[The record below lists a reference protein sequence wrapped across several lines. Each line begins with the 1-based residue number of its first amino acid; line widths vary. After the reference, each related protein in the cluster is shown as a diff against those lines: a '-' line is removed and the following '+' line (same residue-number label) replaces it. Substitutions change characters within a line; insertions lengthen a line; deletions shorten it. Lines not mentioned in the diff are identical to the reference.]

1 MTLNKGALR
10 ISVLRV
16 LTLLESGFRFSH
28 RKSVVFRFLYLLQ
41 FVVFLYLHAVFVFKA
56 PSKWTFGFG
65 SQRGFRFE
73 AKKKIAR
80 KEENTFLACYVLFSQ
95 FRHVMFSREFT
106 FSSFI
111 NYAYICTCVRRHL
124 DETVLWGNI
133 TWSEIGKQN
142 IQAKKVYYF
151 LSGNG
156 PYEILFTLDEQIS
169 PTSLRL

>member
-1 MTLNKGALR
+1 MSLNKGALG

-28 RKSVVFRFLYLLQ
+28 RKSVVFRFLYLLR

-65 SQRGFRFE
+65 SQRVFRFE

-111 NYAYICTCVRRHL
+111 NYACICTWMYVCKTTF
-124 DETVLWGNI
+124 E
-133 TWSEIGKQN
+133 
-142 IQAKKVYYF
+142 
-151 LSGNG
+151 
-156 PYEILFTLDEQIS
+156 
-169 PTSLRL
+169 

>member
-1 MTLNKGALR
+1 MSLNKGALG
-10 ISVLRV
+10 ISVLRIV
-16 LTLLESGFRFSH
+16 TLLESGFRFSH
-28 RKSVVFRFLYLLQ
+28 RKSVVFRFLFLWR

-142 IQAKKVYYF
+142 IQAKKG
-151 LSGNG
+151 L
-156 PYEILFTLDEQIS
+156 LF
-169 PTSLRL
+169 SLREWPL